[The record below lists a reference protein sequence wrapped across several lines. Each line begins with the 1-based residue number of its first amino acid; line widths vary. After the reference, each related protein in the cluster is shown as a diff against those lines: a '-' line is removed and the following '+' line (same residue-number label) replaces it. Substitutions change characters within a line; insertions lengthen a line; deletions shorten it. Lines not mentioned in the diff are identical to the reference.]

1 MEMNFEREGGV
12 ETIALSR
19 QPSLVATVVIA
30 IGVLLVLQV
39 LIVLLSQ
46 NVSLVLLGLLS
57 ITAVSAGWLAVLAL
71 DAIMPITVTMDKDG
85 LTIARML
92 GDETHAWADLIAV
105 KVVPSSGLLSDDP
118 CAETSG
124 RLGVGLFLKSR
135 KLPRQHELDADV
147 IVFGA
152 PDTDVDK
159 LITVVNH
166 IGEFKKT
173 IGWPTRRA
181 ASVRLRRSLLP
192 RASAVHAR
200 LPERPAT

>member
-46 NVSLVLLGLLS
+46 NVSLVLLGLLL

-71 DAIMPITVTMDKDG
+71 DAIMPITVTMNKDG

-118 CAETSG
+118 GAETSG

-173 IGWPTRRA
+173 IGSGLADPSRRIRKA
-181 ASVRLRRSLLP
+181 APIAAPSSFRRPRSV
-192 RASAVHAR
+192 A
-200 LPERPAT
+200 